1 MLYPRTVVAGCGNP
15 LFADDGFGPAAAEE
29 LKKVPL
35 PPGVKVVD
43 AGICGTYYIFS
54 LVDAGKTRRLIIL
67 DSVDFGSEP
76 GSIGFF
82 KVDDLPA
89 GSYCDPFVW
98 DIASPFDR
106 IKDGIDI
113 LIIGCQPQRVS
124 YPEVEYGLSDAVRNA
139 IPRAVEIVQHVI
151 STDAGLPEGDFMS
164 EMKREL
170 RRSLPIPASIRKQS
184 F

>member
-1 MLYPRTVVAGCGNP
+1 MLYPMTVVAGCGNP
-15 LFADDGFGPAAAEE
+15 LFADDGFGPAVAEE
-29 LKKVPL
+29 LQKTPL

-54 LVDAGKTRRLIIL
+54 LVDAERTRRLIII

-82 KVDDLPA
+82 GVDDLPA
-89 GSYCDPFVW
+89 GSYCDPFSW

-106 IKDGIDI
+106 IKDSIDI

-124 YPEVEYGLSDAVRNA
+124 YPVVEYGLSDPVRNA
-139 IPRAVEIVQHVI
+139 IPRAVGIVHAVI
-151 STDAGLPEGDFMS
+151 GTDTGLS
-164 EMKREL
+164 ERDLICELKGEL
-170 RRSLPIPASIRKQS
+170 RHSLPIPASIPKP
-184 F
+184 